1 MKNLWL
7 ICGNS
12 CKKRKAA
19 FLLVFLCLALAGCS
33 EKTSITQGEWSL
45 SYRNGIDIQRGKE
58 MIASNLTAEY
68 RLGDKKVVST
78 QAYENHSFAEKRIAD
93 AFGEGKLWTITY
105 TSRDLPTLTQH
116 FYIYDDFLL
125 TDISVDADSAVCT
138 NYMAPVVTTS
148 PLGGMERGASRVL
161 FVPFDNDAWVR
172 FASHELSDVDTL
184 RSYEVTAIYDAQSR
198 RGLIVG
204 AIDHDLWKNAVDLT
218 GHAQHLRAYSG
229 VADVLTRDCLPHGTV
244 QGQQVSSARMMI
256 GLFSDWRDG
265 MERFASVNATVT
277 PPRHWEKAMPVGWN
291 SWGALAFKV
300 NHDNATR
307 ISDFFAEEL
316 QSRSFANSEG
326 LLYTGLDSGWN
337 NFTEE
342 ELKDFADR
350 CRRNNQVP
358 CIYWTPFTDWGKNP
372 EREDLLLANG
382 QPQELDGA
390 YALDPTHPA
399 VQTMMEQTHDLFR
412 RCGFEYV
419 KMDFMTH
426 GRMEADRWYRPDIT
440 TGTQA
445 YNYGMHLLDS
455 IFSDMYL
462 NLSISPIFPA
472 QYAQSR
478 RIACDAWNKIKDT
491 EYTMN
496 ALSYGWW
503 IDGIYQYNDADHVV
517 LRDASEGENRA
528 RITSSVITGL
538 YITGDD
544 FSADTL
550 AISRARRY
558 LTNPDINRLA
568 TGRSFRPLT
577 GDDSQSEHVFTRT
590 EADGSIH
597 LAVFNYSDQP
607 STFRFDRQQLQLS
620 AGGDLPLG
628 RRTLATRSNLFAC
641 LSKNGTQE
649 SPTIYDIEELWSH
662 QKVTLEDS
670 ISIPEKDVKVFRIRI
685 I

>member
-7 ICGNS
+7 ICG
-12 CKKRKAA
+12 KKGKAT
-19 FLLVFLCLALAGCS
+19 FLFLFLCLALVGCG
-33 EKTSITQGEWSL
+33 EKTSITLGDWSL
-45 SYRNGIDIQRGKE
+45 SYRNGIDIRHGNE
-58 MIASNLTAEY
+58 IVASNLTAEY
-68 RLGDKKVVST
+68 RLNNKKVVST
-78 QAYENHSFAEKRIAD
+78 QAYENHSFSQKRIAD
-93 AFGEGKLWTITY
+93 DFGEGKLWTITY
-105 TSRDLPTLTQH
+105 TSNDQPTLMQH
-116 FYIYDDFLL
+116 FYIYNDFLL
-125 TDISVDADSAVCT
+125 TDISVVVDSGICT
-138 NYMAPVVTTS
+138 NYMAPVVIDDT
-148 PLGGMERGASRVL
+148 PLLTRDKSQRAL

-172 FASHELSDVDTL
+172 FASHELSNVDTL

-198 RGLIVG
+198 RGLVVG
-204 AIDHDLWKNAVDLT
+204 AIDHDNWKNAVDLT
-218 GHAQHLRAYSG
+218 DHAQHLRAYSG
-229 VADVLTRDCLPHGTV
+229 VADALTRDHLPHGNI
-244 QGQQVSSARMMI
+244 QGQQVTSARMMI
-256 GLFSDWRDG
+256 GLFDDWRLG
-265 MERFASVNATVT
+265 LERFASVNATVT

-316 QSRSFANSEG
+316 QSHSFANAEG

-350 CRRNNQVP
+350 CRRNHQVP

-426 GRMEADRWYRPDIT
+426 GRMEADRWYRSDIT

-517 LRDASEGENRA
+517 LRDATEGENRA

-568 TGRSFRPLT
+568 TGRSFRPLV

-607 STFRFDRQQLQLS
+607 FTFHFDRQQLQLS
-620 AGGDLPLG
+620 TDAH
-628 RRTLATRSNLFAC
+628 
-641 LSKNGTQE
+641 
-649 SPTIYDIEELWSH
+649 YDIEELWNH
-662 QKVTLEDS
+662 KKTDINAPVEV
-670 ISIPEKDVKVFRIRI
+670 PAKDALVFRII
-685 I
+685 PQAHP

>member
-1 MKNLWL
+1 MQAKDLL
-7 ICGNS
+7 YLSFLVLSMLMVGCGRHKS
-12 CKKRKAA
+12 ISQGQWQ
-19 FLLVFLCLALAGCS
+19 LVYDHGVCIRYGQMNVALNMSAEFMWRGRVFSPKDYSQQTFS
-33 EKTSITQGEWSL
+33 EQP
-45 SYRNGIDIQRGKE
+45 
-58 MIASNLTAEY
+58 
-68 RLGDKKVVST
+68 VS
-78 QAYENHSFAEKRIAD
+78 D
-93 AFGEGKLWTITY
+93 AFGTGKLWTVTY
-105 TSRDLPTLTQH
+105 TDTELPTLTQH
-116 FYIYDDFLL
+116 FYVYPDYVL
-125 TDISVDADSAVCT
+125 TDLQLEAADSVST
-138 NYMAPVVTTS
+138 NYMAPIVLEQLEHPAS
-148 PLGGMERGASRVL
+148 NRGLRVL

-172 FASHELSDVDTL
+172 FASRPLADSDTL
-184 RSYEVTAIYDAQSR
+184 QSYEVTALYDVSSR
-198 RGLIVG
+198 HGMVIG
-204 AIDHDLWKNAVDLT
+204 AIDHDLWKNAVELT
-218 GHAQHLRAYSG
+218 EKGKRLRVFSG
-229 VADVLTRDCLPHGTV
+229 IADGLTRDRLPHGSVKGRKVT
-244 QGQQVSSARMMI
+244 SARVMI
-256 GLFSDWRDG
+256 GLFDDWRTG
-265 MERFASVNATVT
+265 MERFAQVNAIVT
-277 PPRHWEKAMPVGWN
+277 PPRTWTGAMPVGWN

-316 QSRSFANSEG
+316 QHQSFCNAEG
-326 LLYTGLDSGWN
+326 LVYTGLDSGWN

-342 ELKDFADR
+342 ELKEFADR
-350 CRRNNQVP
+350 CRRNGQMP

-372 EREDLLLANG
+372 DREVRADSPLTVDHSPYKYKDLYLYANG

-390 YALDPTHPA
+390 YAIDPTHPA
-399 VQTMMEQTHDLFR
+399 VQAMMEQTHDLFR
-412 RCGFEYV
+412 RCGYKYV

-503 IDGIYQYNDADHVV
+503 IDGVYQYNDADHVV
-517 LRDASEGENRA
+517 LRDATEGENRA

-558 LTNPDINRLA
+558 LTNADINRLA
-568 TGRSFRPLT
+568 TGRSFRPLM
-577 GDDSQSEHVFTRT
+577 GDNEQSEHVFVRT
-590 EADGSIH
+590 EADGTVHI
-597 LAVFNYSDQP
+597 AVFNYGDQP
-607 STFRFDRQQLQLS
+607 SAFRFERQLI
-620 AGGDLPLG
+620 PLMPDA
-628 RRTLATRSNLFAC
+628 R
-641 LSKNGTQE
+641 
-649 SPTIYDIEELWSH
+649 YDVEELWSH
-662 QKVTLEDS
+662 KPVDINSTVQV
-670 ISIPEKDVKVFRIRI
+670 PAKDALVFRIKQTVN
-685 I
+685 

>member
-1 MKNLWL
+1 MKNSWL
-7 ICGNS
+7 I
-12 CKKRKAA
+12 
-19 FLLVFLCLALAGCS
+19 FQFMFLCLALAGCS
-33 EKTSITQGEWSL
+33 EKTCITQGEWSL
-45 SYRNGIDIQRGKE
+45 NYRNGIDIRHGKDKV
-58 MIASNLTAEY
+58 ASGLTAEY
-68 RLGDKKVVST
+68 RLGDKQVVST
-78 QAYENHSFAEKRIAD
+78 KAYENHSFAEKHIAD
-93 AFGEGKLWTITY
+93 VFGEGKLWTITY
-105 TSRDLPTLTQH
+105 TGNDLPTLMQH

-125 TDISVDADSAVCT
+125 TDICVVADSVVCT
-138 NYMAPVVTTS
+138 NYMSPVVINDPPS
-148 PLGGMERGASRVL
+148 QAHDKSRRAL
-161 FVPFDNDAWVR
+161 FIPFDNDAWVR
-172 FASHELSDVDTL
+172 FASRELSDIDTL

-198 RGLIVG
+198 RGIVVG
-204 AIDHDLWKNAVDLT
+204 AIDHDNWKNAVELT
-218 GHAQHLRAYSG
+218 GHAQHLKAYSG
-229 VADVLTRDCLPHGTV
+229 VADALTRDRLPHGNV
-244 QGQQVSSARMMI
+244 QGQQVSSARIMI
-256 GLFSDWRDG
+256 GLFDDWRDG

-277 PPRHWEKAMPVGWN
+277 PPRHWEKALPVGWN

-300 NHDNATR
+300 NHDNASR

-316 QSRSFANSEG
+316 QSHTFATKEG

-350 CRRNNQVP
+350 CRRNHQVP

-372 EREDLLLANG
+372 EREDLLLASG

-399 VQTMMEQTHDLFR
+399 VRQAMEQTHDLFR

-426 GRMEADRWYRPDIT
+426 GRMEADRWYRKDIT

-496 ALSYGWW
+496 ALSFGWW

-517 LRDASEGENRA
+517 LRDATEGENRA

-544 FSADTL
+544 FSSDTL
-550 AISRARRY
+550 AISRARQF
-558 LTNPDINRLA
+558 LTNPDINALA
-568 TGRSFRPLT
+568 TGRSFRPLV
-577 GDDSQSEHVFTRT
+577 GDDNQSEHVFVRT
-590 EADGSIH
+590 EADGTIY

-607 STFRFDRQQLQLS
+607 STFRFDHRQLQLS
-620 AGGDLPLG
+620 PDAH
-628 RRTLATRSNLFAC
+628 
-641 LSKNGTQE
+641 
-649 SPTIYDIEELWSH
+649 YDIEELWSH

-670 ISIPEKDVKVFRIRI
+670 ISISEKDVKVFRIRI

>member
-1 MKNLWL
+1 MENLWL
-7 ICGNS
+7 ICG
-12 CKKRKAA
+12 KKGKATCL
-19 FLLVFLCLALAGCS
+19 FLFLCLALAGCG
-33 EKTSITQGEWSL
+33 EKSSITLGEWSL
-45 SYRNGIDIQRGKE
+45 SYRNGIDIRHGNE
-58 MIASNLTAEY
+58 IVASNLTAEY
-68 RLGDKKVVST
+68 RLNNKKVVST
-78 QAYENHSFAEKRIAD
+78 QAYENHSFSQKCIAD
-93 AFGEGKLWTITY
+93 DFGEGKLWTITY
-105 TSRDLPTLTQH
+105 TSNDLPTLMQH

-125 TDISVDADSAVCT
+125 TDISVVADSGIST
-138 NYMAPVVTTS
+138 NYMAPVVTAS
-148 PLGGMERGASRVL
+148 LLGGTSRAL

-172 FASHELSDVDTL
+172 FASRELSDVDTL

-198 RGLIVG
+198 RGLVVG
-204 AIDHDLWKNAVDLT
+204 AIDHDNWKNAVDLT
-218 GHAQHLRAYSG
+218 DHAQHLRAYSG
-229 VADVLTRDCLPHGTV
+229 IADALTRDHLPHGNI
-244 QGQQVSSARMMI
+244 QGQQVTSARIMI
-256 GLFSDWRDG
+256 GMFDDWRLG
-265 MERFASVNATVT
+265 LERFASVNATVT

-316 QSRSFANSEG
+316 QSHSFANAEG

-350 CRRNNQVP
+350 CRRNHQVP

-399 VQTMMEQTHDLFR
+399 VQAMMEQTHDLFR

-426 GRMEADRWYRPDIT
+426 GRMEADRWYRSDIT

-472 QYAQSR
+472 QYTQSR

-517 LRDASEGENRA
+517 LRDATEGESRA

-558 LTNPDINRLA
+558 LTNPDINHLA
-568 TGRSFRPLT
+568 SGRSFRPLT
-577 GDDSQSEHVFTRT
+577 DDDNQSEHAFIRT
-590 EADGSIH
+590 EAPSLSERPRVGASAGMRAGGEALIH

-620 AGGDLPLG
+620 TNAHY
-628 RRTLATRSNLFAC
+628 NV
-641 LSKNGTQE
+641 
-649 SPTIYDIEELWSH
+649 EELWSH
-662 QKVTLEDS
+662 QKVDINAPIEV
-670 ISIPEKDVKVFRIRI
+670 PAKDALVFRITSMQ
-685 I
+685 